1 MQVACFQGVDVSLV
15 KTDEYTMKNEI
26 GSIPGEKHNYL
37 LINARFLENKQ
48 TEYARSHFRKW

>member
-37 LINARFLENKQ
+37 
-48 TEYARSHFRKW
+48 